1 MIWLGVGSVLVGL
14 VVILIVIVVGFF
26 RFGWDNSFMSS
37 IVRGLRIPVAL
48 YNNSPLSFD
57 DYQTD
62 IDTLNHFYA
71 AQAEENTGQTTTP
84 TATFL
89 QKSVLSRIIREHYT
103 EQLAE
108 QYDVT
113 VTAEELNSEF
123 DAVVAEATSEEEVV
137 STLTRLYEWTPDQ
150 FKQKVLRPYL
160 LRSKLETA
168 IGKDQSLNADA
179 KTEADSVLA
188 KINAGEITFEDA
200 AKQYSDDVTASSGGD
215 LGFFSTGQMVS
226 EFETAAFALQPGET
240 SGVVQTQF
248 GYHIIRVTERVAATD
263 DAPEQVRASHIL
275 FKGVDLDTYTNQQ
288 LAEASIAIFPKGLE
302 WKDDCGLVL
311 GVEETCEQNELLD
324 VAQQTST
331 PTDSQ
336 TQPAE

>member
-1 MIWLGVGSVLVGL
+1 M
-14 VVILIVIVVGFF
+14 
-26 RFGWDNSFMSS
+26 
-37 IVRGLRIPVAL
+37 
-48 YNNSPLSFD
+48 
-57 DYQTD
+57 
-62 IDTLNHFYA
+62 
-71 AQAEENTGQTTTP
+71 
-84 TATFL
+84 
-89 QKSVLSRIIREHYT
+89 
-103 EQLAE
+103 
-108 QYDVT
+108 
-113 VTAEELNSEF
+113 
-123 DAVVAEATSEEEVV
+123 V